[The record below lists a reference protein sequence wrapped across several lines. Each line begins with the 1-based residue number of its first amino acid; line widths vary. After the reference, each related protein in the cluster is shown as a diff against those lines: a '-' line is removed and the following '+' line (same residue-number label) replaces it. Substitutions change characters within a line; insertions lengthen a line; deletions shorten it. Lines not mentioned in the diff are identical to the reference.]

1 MVCVLSRYI
10 ETLKNSKV
18 VTVKMSYD
26 TSPADF
32 YDIEKGI
39 KTRLEINKLTS
50 AGVKETFINNLRQ
63 KGKLDKVEMI
73 FLLKSADAS
82 ALKRMNVK
90 SNQYNKQKEWL
101 AFYDKTTALKAK
113 LLLQYDKI
121 WDIKNDYCF

>member
-1 MVCVLSRYI
+1 
-10 ETLKNSKV
+10 
-18 VTVKMSYD
+18 MSYD